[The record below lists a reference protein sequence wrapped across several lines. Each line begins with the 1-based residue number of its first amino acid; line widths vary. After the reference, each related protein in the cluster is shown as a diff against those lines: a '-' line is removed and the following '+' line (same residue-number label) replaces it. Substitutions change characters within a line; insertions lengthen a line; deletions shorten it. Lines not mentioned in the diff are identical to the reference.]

1 MNVKYI
7 VSEDV
12 SPNLKFLDF
21 EHELEKNCRETIFIR
36 SRNLF
41 QNKIDQIIIKN
52 LKSRSI
58 SKERSEREIN

>member
-12 SPNLKFLDF
+12 SPNLKWKSLDF
-21 EHELEKNCRETIFIR
+21 EAELEKIRRKTIFIR

-41 QNKIDQIIIKN
+41 QNKTDQ
-52 LKSRSI
+52 KSHSI